1 MIAPFT
7 ISSIKKQPKKM
18 ENIQGKYWRLGLLFI
33 LFSLFFSPAG
43 AQDDPIIMIV
53 NGQSV
58 PRSEFEYSFNKNNSE
73 GVIDKKT
80 VQEYVDLF
88 INYKLKVFAAL
99 DAHYD
104 TLQSYKDEF
113 AQYRD
118 QQVLPMLV
126 TDDDIEAEA
135 HKIYDETV
143 ERIGPDGLIKT
154 AHILISAKQQAPQE
168 EWDAARVRIDS
179 VYQALLNGADFSEL
193 AQKVSQDPG
202 TASKGGELPFVQRGQ
217 LVKEF
222 EDAAFLLKDSGD
234 ISPVVQTSFGYHII
248 QMRARKMLEPYEYH
262 HDNILQFIERRNMR
276 DKIAE
281 DKVKTLLAADT
292 TVTKAQLMEQKAAEL
307 AANDQDLKYLIQEY
321 HDGLLLYEISNRLVW
336 DKAAKDDAGL
346 AQYFKKHKKNYKW
359 DEPRYK
365 GMAYHVKEQ
374 GDVKAVADCV
384 KGLPFDQWAEKLR
397 TTFNGDSIIRIRVEK
412 GIFKQG
418 DNALID
424 SIVFKKD
431 TIVKHLK
438 DYPIDAVYGKI
449 LKKGPEDYTD
459 VRGLVVADLQ
469 EELEKAWVADLR
481 RRYTWTVDDAVLK
494 TVNNHNSSK

>member
-1 MIAPFT
+1 MKNT
-7 ISSIKKQPKKM
+7 QVKSCRNNK
-18 ENIQGKYWRLGLLFI
+18 RLGLLFI
-33 LFSLFFSPAG
+33 ISSLLFSPAG
-43 AQDDPIIMIV
+43 AQTASDPIIMTI
-53 NGQSV
+53 NGQQV
-58 PRSEFEYSFNKNNSE
+58 PRSEFEYSFNKNNAE
-73 GVIDKKT
+73 GVIDKKS
-80 VQEYVDLF
+80 VEEYVDLF

-118 QQVLPMLV
+118 QQVKPMLV
-126 TDDDIEAEA
+126 TDEDIEAEA
-135 HKIYDETV
+135 HKIYNETV

-154 AHILISAKQQAPQE
+154 AHILISAKQSAPQE

-179 VYQALLNGADFSEL
+179 VYQALKDGADFAEL

-222 EDAAFLLKDSGD
+222 EDAAFELKDSGD
-234 ISPVVQTSFGYHII
+234 ISPVVQSSFGYHII
-248 QMRARKMLEPYEYH
+248 QLRARKMLEPFEYH
-262 HDNILQFIERRNMR
+262 HENILKFIERRNMR
-276 DKIAE
+276 DQIA
-281 DKVKTLLAADT
+281 DNKLNAMVAADST
-292 TVTKAQLMEQKAAEL
+292 RTKAQIMEQKAEEL
-307 AANDQDLKYLIQEY
+307 SQNDQELKYLIQEY

-336 DKAAKDDAGL
+336 DKAAKDEAGL
-346 AQYFKKHKKNYKW
+346 EQYFKKHKKNYKW
-359 DEPRYK
+359 DEPRFK

-374 GDVKAVADCV
+374 ADVKAVADCV

-397 TTFNGDSIIRIRVEK
+397 TTFNGDSVIRIRVEK
-412 GIFKQG
+412 GIFKKG

-424 SIVFKKD
+424 SVEFKVD

-438 DYPIDAVYGKI
+438 DYPIDATYGKM
-449 LKKGPEDYTD
+449 LKSGPEDYTD

-481 RRYTWTVDDAVLK
+481 RRYTWTVDENVLK
-494 TVNNHNSSK
+494 TVNQHDASK

>member
-1 MIAPFT
+1 MK
-7 ISSIKKQPKKM
+7 S
-18 ENIQGKYWRLGLLFI
+18 IQGKLIQTSKTQYISSQTSMTQHRRLGLLFI

-336 DKAAKDDAGL
+336 DKAAKDDAAL
-346 AQYFKKHKKNYKW
+346 AQYFKKHKNNYKW

-374 GDVKAVADCV
+374 ADVKAVADCV

-397 TTFNGDSIIRIRVEK
+397 TTFNGDSVIRIRVEK

-438 DYPIDAVYGKI
+438 DYPIDNVYGKI

-494 TVNNHNSSK
+494 TVNQH